1 MENGGGNGGWMA
13 IGMGAIY
20 LLYFINYD
28 QQELCRHQ
36 PIFTEVRIHGR
47 PFRSSTNIRRL

>member
-13 IGMGAIY
+13 TGMGAIY